1 MMSEPAFHVQESPA
15 KVFATDAAGTRT
27 ELPALWLRERC
38 QEPESLDVATQQR
51 LFNPH
56 HLDEDLTLVEAE
68 LMDDQEVRLS
78 FSDGHSGRYDLRHF
92 ADDFDDDDGLPAP
105 RLWDSS
111 IDFASITRDWEKID
125 DHGYFREALETY
137 LRHGVIILK
146 NVPTDGGHLVDV
158 GETFGHVRSTNFGK
172 YFEVCSRP
180 ESNDLAYRSVP
191 LAPHTDNPYREPV
204 PGIQLLH
211 CLTNETTGGLSTL
224 VDSLAVAEQLRAEDP
239 EGYRLLSTIPVR
251 FRFIDDGVE
260 LIERRPMIHLDAMGK
275 MDGVH
280 YSPRL
285 DYLPLMDEESTKAFH
300 RARRRL
306 GELFAHADYEI
317 QFALGD
323 GELMMFDNNRVLH
336 GRTAYDQ
343 NEGFRHLQGCYIDR
357 DGPTGHFRAIVKQE
371 RAFQATVSTE
381 SATAA

>member
-15 KVFATDAAGTRT
+15 KVFAMDAAGTRT

-56 HLDEDLTLVEAE
+56 HLDESLTLVEAE
-68 LMDDQEVRLS
+68 LIGDQEVRLC

-92 ADDFDDDDGLPAP
+92 ADDFDDRDGLPAP

-111 IDFASITRDWEKID
+111 IDFASITRDWDKID
-125 DHGYFREALETY
+125 DHDYFRDALETY

-180 ESNDLAYRSVP
+180 ASNDLAYRSVP
-191 LAPHTDNPYREPV
+191 LAPHTDNPYRDPV

-224 VDSLAVAEQLRAEDP
+224 VDSLAVAEQLRTEDP
-239 EGYRLLSTIPVR
+239 EGYRLLATVPVR

-285 DYLPLMDEESTKAFH
+285 DYLPLMDEQSTKAFH

-306 GELFAHADYEI
+306 GELFAHPDYQI

-357 DGPTGHFRAIVKQE
+357 DGPTGHYRAIVKQA
-371 RAFQATVSTE
+371 RAFQASVSTE
-381 SATAA
+381 SVTAA

>member
-68 LMDDQEVRLS
+68 LIGDQEVRLS

-92 ADDFDDDDGLPAP
+92 ADDFDYDDGLPAP

-111 IDFASITRDWEKID
+111 IDFASITCDWEKID
-125 DHGYFREALETY
+125 DHDYFRDALETY

-146 NVPTDGGHLVDV
+146 NVPTDGGHLVAV

-191 LAPHTDNPYREPV
+191 LAPHTDNPYRDPV

-224 VDSLAVAEQLRAEDP
+224 VDSLAVAEQLRVEDP
-239 EGYRLLSTIPVR
+239 EGYRLLATVPVR

-306 GELFAHADYEI
+306 GELFAHPDYEI

>member
-15 KVFATDAAGTRT
+15 KVFATNAAGTRI

-38 QEPESLDVATQQR
+38 QEPESLDAATQQR

-56 HLDEDLTLVEAE
+56 NLDEDLTLVEAK
-68 LMDDQEVRLS
+68 LMGDQEVRLS

-92 ADDFDDDDGLPAP
+92 VDDFDDDDGLPAP

-111 IDFASITRDWEKID
+111 IDFASITRDWDKID
-125 DHGYFREALETY
+125 DHDYFRDTLEAY
-137 LRHGVIILK
+137 LQHGVIILK

-191 LAPHTDNPYREPV
+191 LAPHTDNPYRDPV

-224 VDSLAVAEQLRAEDP
+224 VDSLAVAEQLHAEDP
-239 EGYRLLSTIPVR
+239 EGYRLLSTVPVR

-285 DYLPLMDEESTKAFH
+285 DYLPLMDEQSTKAFH

-306 GELFAHADYEI
+306 GELFAHPDYEI

-357 DGPTGHFRAIVKQE
+357 DGPTGHFRAMVKQA
-371 RAFQATVSTE
+371 RTLQATVSTK
-381 SATAA
+381 SVTAA

>member
-68 LMDDQEVRLS
+68 LMGDHEVRLS

-111 IDFASITRDWEKID
+111 IDFASITRDWEKIG
-125 DHGYFREALETY
+125 DHDYFREALETY